1 MSNLFVE
8 AMRGRQAYGRRSG
21 VGELYNLRAISR
33 SDLRRCSHVELHRGK
48 NGLDHRRRMGG
59 SDPRGDDPVHIGW
72 TFRISSGVSQGI
84 DKSVV
89 QSDWEFLRIGVD
101 GRR

>member
-1 MSNLFVE
+1 MCLASICPALFCPYE
-8 AMRGRQAYGRRSG
+8 G
-21 VGELYNLRAISR
+21 VPKFKSPFSICSR
-33 SDLRRCSHVELHRGK
+33 FMICWENSPA
-48 NGLDHRRRMGG
+48 GG
-59 SDPRGDDPVHIGW
+59 CRLSW